1 MRAEEEDCS
10 SECQDEAT
18 RDEMDQFL
26 GFSEDTIAT
35 ILSTQHQPSVKH
47 SDGSNFDVK
56 INGLR
61 FVGFVLDADQQGGDQ
76 GIPINSFNISF
87 ILRTTASY
95 SIVEMYFQLAAK
107 ICKSL
112 RFVGDLSFV

>member
-1 MRAEEEDCS
+1 
-10 SECQDEAT
+10 
-18 RDEMDQFL
+18 MDQFL
-26 GFSEDTIAT
+26 EFSEETIAT
-35 ILSTQHQPSVKH
+35 ILSTQHQSSVKH
-47 SDGSNFDVK
+47 SGGSNFDVK

-61 FVGFVLDADQQGGDQ
+61 FVGFVLDVDQQQNGSGGDQ
-76 GIPINSFNISF
+76 SNHIPINSFNISF

-112 RFVGDLSFV
+112 RFVRVSGFSVFLKYKDIDFE

>member
-1 MRAEEEDCS
+1 
-10 SECQDEAT
+10 
-18 RDEMDQFL
+18 MDQFL
-26 GFSEDTIAT
+26 EFSEDTIAT
-35 ILSTQHQPSVKH
+35 ILCAQAGTT
-47 SDGSNFDVK
+47 DWNGRNFDVK

-61 FVGFVLDADQQGGDQ
+61 FVGFVLELDQAESSETDCHETSNH
-76 GIPINSFNISF
+76 IPINSFNISF

-112 RFVGDLSFV
+112 RFFDLTIIM